1 MIYLGTSVALAQ
13 PLSED
18 RRPPGAIW
26 SEDLVS
32 SRLLE
37 YEMLTRINAL
47 GLTRSHAE
55 PAHRLL
61 DLVSMVEMVPPVL
74 ERALEPFPVP
84 VRTLD
89 AIHLASMVFLHD
101 RRQEIQIASYD
112 DRLIQASE
120 SLGFPQW
127 PDLST

>member
-1 MIYLGTSVALAQ
+1 VIYLDTSVALAQ
-13 PLSED
+13 LLSED
-18 RRPPGAIW
+18 RRPPATIW

-37 YEMLTRINAL
+37 YEMFTRINAL

-55 PAHRLL
+55 PARRLL
-61 DLVSMVEMVPPVL
+61 GLVSILEMVPPVL

-101 RRQEIQIASYD
+101 QRQEIQIASYD
-112 DRLIQASE
+112 DRLIQAAE
-120 SLGFPQW
+120 SLGFSQW